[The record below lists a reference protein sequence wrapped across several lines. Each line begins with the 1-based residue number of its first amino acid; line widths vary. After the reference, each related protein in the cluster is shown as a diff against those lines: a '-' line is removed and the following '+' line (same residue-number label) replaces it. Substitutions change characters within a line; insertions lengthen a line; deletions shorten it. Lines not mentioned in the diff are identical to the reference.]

1 VNGVWLRR
9 CFQIGCGILSNPSCR
24 SFHDGHKVADTR
36 FGSRVLDGHRLRP
49 SQRQSPADAPAGT
62 RVRLGDD
69 VLAAPARLATGGRFA
84 LLDWLARSEWTLTCG
99 HSKGVLVIFFL
110 MSKGRG
116 AARKKSEVLQG
127 TLDLMILKTLQGMGP
142 LHGFGIARRLEQ
154 LSEEVLRLNEGTV
167 YTSLL
172 RLQQEGWIVAE
183 WGASE
188 NNRKAKFYSI
198 TKSGLKQLAKET
210 EDWERISAV
219 IGRVLR
225 LASEKP

>member
-1 VNGVWLRR
+1 
-9 CFQIGCGILSNPSCR
+9 
-24 SFHDGHKVADTR
+24 
-36 FGSRVLDGHRLRP
+36 
-49 SQRQSPADAPAGT
+49 
-62 RVRLGDD
+62 
-69 VLAAPARLATGGRFA
+69 
-84 LLDWLARSEWTLTCG
+84 
-99 HSKGVLVIFFL
+99 
-110 MSKGRG
+110 M
-116 AARKKSEVLQG
+116 LQG
-127 TLDLMILKTLQGMGP
+127 TLDLMILQTLQAMGP

-154 LSEEVLRLNEGTV
+154 LSDEVLRLNEGTV

-198 TKSGLKQLAKET
+198 TKSGRNQLARET
-210 EDWERISAV
+210 EDWERIAGV